1 MILLVKQGIRF
12 LQGINDTVGQGA
24 FLYCW
29 SRTFLLIRH
38 QIHAVLSLSLTGTI
52 HSVLVNLLV
61 IAQWHSVSE
70 IVLTGRGDEAN
81 FNKNNCHTW
90 FSKEQKPG

>member
-1 MILLVKQGIRF
+1 MQ
-12 LQGINDTVGQGA
+12 
-24 FLYCW
+24 Y
-29 SRTFLLIRH
+29 S
-38 QIHAVLSLSLTGTI
+38 LSLSGTI

-81 FNKNNCHTW
+81 FNKNNTGIIVQY
-90 FSKEQKPG
+90 KLDD